1 MHSKD
6 RPLTKAQSE
15 ALRRLW
21 EKYHRFMLFIADR
34 TVEKTEDADDT
45 VQNVMLKLARH
56 IDRLGELPDA
66 EMKRYLATAI
76 RHEAIN
82 RGTELRRRAS
92 LVPSVEEENPE
103 QIPGPENTERT
114 VMLRDDAARVLEL
127 IRSLPEKEQVALRMK
142 KLGGAS
148 DREIAEALGIA
159 ESGVAQYVRRARQK
173 VAALFGGKEESP

>member
-15 ALRRLW
+15 ALCRLW

-34 TVEKTEDADDT
+34 TVEKTEDADDA
-45 VQNVMLKLARH
+45 VQNVMLKLARQ

-82 RGTELRRRAS
+82 RGTELRQRAS
-92 LVPSVEEENPE
+92 LTSCMEEENPE

-114 VMLRDDAARVLEL
+114 VMLRDDAARVMAL
-127 IRSLPEKEQVALRMK
+127 IRSLPEKEQAALRMK

-173 VAALFGGKEESP
+173 VAALFLGKEESP